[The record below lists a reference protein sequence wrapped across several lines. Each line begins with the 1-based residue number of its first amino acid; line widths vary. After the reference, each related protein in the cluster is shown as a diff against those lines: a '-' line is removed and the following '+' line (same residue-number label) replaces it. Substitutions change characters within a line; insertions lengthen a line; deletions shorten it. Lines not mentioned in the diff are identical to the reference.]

1 MESVRPINR
10 RYVITTS
17 DVVSIL
23 LAVVPVLNIYMTPI
37 PVLTLG
43 EIVMFIL
50 TGILFSTKKPMNY
63 LACQNRLLLF
73 TIYGLI
79 VTFVST
85 VINLSIVK
93 ELPYKETIAFVIYI
107 ILLIVLG
114 RRIDIRKFLYYYE
127 KLAFVFAIFLIFQFF
142 IHLLTGRWI
151 PGLIPGIESSYGRST
166 TLLIQRMERA
176 SSVFKEP
183 AHYAQY
189 VAIPFITTL
198 FRPNRKM
205 QDNIR
210 IVIYILSLAFTV
222 SGNGL
227 LVIAVTGAMYMIHIG
242 KTKGLVRGL
251 ALLTFLAL
259 VFVYL
264 ANTNATFVSLLGRV
278 TEIQGTN
285 AARYSGYIRVLRG
298 YLVYWSFNIF
308 AKIFGIGIGLYG
320 DYSLHYAF
328 ETLTSRTVLELDYIN
343 GFQYYLVSTG
353 LIGVVIYSSL
363 FMYALKNR
371 EDAVKCVALVFLV
384 LILISGMYRGPA
396 WLFFMIIML
405 TLPEGEKSIYNR

>member
-1 MESVRPINR
+1 MESIRPNNR
-10 RYVITTS
+10 RYVIKS
-17 DVVSIL
+17 ADIVSIL

-37 PVLTLG
+37 PILTLG

-50 TGILFSTKKPMNY
+50 AGILLTTKKPINY
-63 LACQNRLLLF
+63 LVCHNRILIF

-85 VINLSIVK
+85 IINFSIIK
-93 ELPYKETIAFVIYI
+93 ELPYKETIAFIVY
-107 ILLIVLG
+107 IVLLFILG
-114 RRIDIRKFLYYYE
+114 KRIDIKNFIYYYE
-127 KLAFVFAIFLIFQFF
+127 KIAYIFAIFLIFQFLV
-142 IHLLTGRWI
+142 HLVTGRWI

-198 FRPNRKM
+198 FRPNRKI
-205 QDNIR
+205 QDNIK
-210 IVIYILSLAFTV
+210 IVVYTLSLAFTV

-227 LVIAVTGAMYMIHIG
+227 LVIAVTGAMYIIHIG
-242 KTKGLVRGL
+242 KTKGLVRGV
-251 ALLTFLAL
+251 ALLLLLAII
-259 VFVYL
+259 FVYL
-264 ANTNATFVSLLGRV
+264 ANTNKAFVSLLGRV

-298 YLVYWSFNIF
+298 YLVFWSFNLL

-328 ETLTSRTVLELDYIN
+328 EALTSRTFLELDYIN

-353 LIGVVIYSSL
+353 LIGVLMYTSL
-363 FMYALKNR
+363 FVYSFKNR
-371 EDAVKCVALVFLV
+371 EDAVKCISLVFLV

-405 TLPEGEKSIYNR
+405 SLPEGENTIY